1 MNNYVGKI
9 FTFESLA
16 FPNKM
21 LNLYGSASNGKNVVL
36 WNSDNSLE
44 QQWKVVETS
53 EYVYKLQT
61 MKNTNYVLD
70 RYVVS
75 GDNYNNADVWTES
88 SNSSGEQ
95 EILIAQTVGNVVY
108 VSMPVYN
115 GNTYVTTYYLTAVS
129 NANGEADEK
138 TPTSAGN
145 VYWAEPLAENGGLT
159 SAQKW
164 KMVEVGTTS
173 GGDNTGTGNEND
185 IVISSSKYTYYCQ
198 QDYPWV
204 NGAYGITTTRFQD
217 YGCPAVA
224 ATMFMQIMANNPL
237 IKPED
242 LFEWG
247 VMGNDNGYPYALW
260 NTSGAPVNY
269 TFYKIADD
277 WSSAKNHIYN
287 QLCLGKPVIIH
298 LHEYEGTQRNGHFV
312 LGIGMKANTTISNM
326 TYNDI
331 YVLDPWTSD
340 NETLSDTMNTN
351 PLWVNFD
358 NVRVAV

>member
-1 MNNYVGKI
+1 MTHYVLRSSANSQKCLDLYTGSGTGANSNAQLYTPSETSYL
-9 FTFESLA
+9 TFE
-16 FPNKM
+16 
-21 LNLYGSASNGKNVVL
+21 
-36 WNSDNSLE
+36 
-44 QQWKVVETS
+44 
-53 EYVYKLQT
+53 
-61 MKNTNYVLD
+61 
-70 RYVVS
+70 
-75 GDNYNNADVWTES
+75 
-88 SNSSGEQ
+88 
-95 EILIAQTVGNVVY
+95 VGNYSDTVRIKLAGTTN
-108 VSMPVYN
+108 N
-115 GNTYVTTYYLTAVS
+115 GYYLTA
-129 NANGEADEK
+129 NPGEHGERTEK
-138 TPTSAGN
+138 SSTDVGN
-145 VYWAEPLAENGGLT
+145 VYFKSTRVYDDSQEWI
-159 SAQKW
+159 
-164 KMVEVGTTS
+164 VHRVGTTS
-173 GGDNTGTGNEND
+173 GGDTGNTGNEND
-185 IVISSSKYTYYCQ
+185 IVIPSSKYTYYCQ